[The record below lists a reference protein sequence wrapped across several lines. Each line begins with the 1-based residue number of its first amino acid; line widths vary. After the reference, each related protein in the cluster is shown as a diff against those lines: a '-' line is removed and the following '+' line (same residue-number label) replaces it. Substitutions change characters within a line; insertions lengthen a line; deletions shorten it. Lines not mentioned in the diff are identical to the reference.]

1 LQGRSRLAHDSFVT
15 IGRGEALFLDG
26 FPVVSGHGHPSRRR
40 EGPVTQSSSRRND
53 SFARVK
59 EAENQT
65 TGERTT
71 FDAEVRSARRL
82 RPIPAIGWGH
92 LKYLNLR

>member
-1 LQGRSRLAHDSFVT
+1 VVRDSHGYKT
-15 IGRGEALFLDG
+15 I
-26 FPVVSGHGHPSRRR
+26 SGHFQNHAAVVARRP
-40 EGPVTQSSSRRND
+40 GPKVGETIP
-53 SFARVK
+53 ARVK

>member
-1 LQGRSRLAHDSFVT
+1 MVRDSHGYNTF
-15 IGRGEALFLDG
+15 
-26 FPVVSGHGHPSRRR
+26 SGHFQYHAAVVARRLNPKAG
-40 EGPVTQSSSRRND
+40 ETIP
-53 SFARVK
+53 ARVK

-65 TGERTT
+65 TGSRTT